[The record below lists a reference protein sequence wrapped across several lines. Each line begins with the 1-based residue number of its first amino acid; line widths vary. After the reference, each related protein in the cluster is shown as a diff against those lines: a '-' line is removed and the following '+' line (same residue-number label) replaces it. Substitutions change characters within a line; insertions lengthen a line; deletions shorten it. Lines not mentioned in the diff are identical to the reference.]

1 LRFSLAGFR
10 RAAPPVLILLLPFVP
25 NDDCNHMNDLKFAFC
40 QLRKSPGFTLVA
52 VLTLAL
58 GIGANAAIFSVVE
71 GVLLRPLPFSNAER
85 LVRIYEALDE
95 NGARSGTLNLSD
107 RTVVRFREFGR
118 NIFEDVAGGTG
129 GASVVSAKAGSP
141 TQTVPAALVTSNF
154 FDVLGLP
161 PSQGRNFTT
170 EEGSDKAANVVI
182 ISDDFWRNTLNSRRA
197 VLGSTIVIDGTPRTI
212 IGVMPKAFRHPYRAS
227 LWLPL
232 ALEPDNPV
240 TINNHYLYGL
250 ARLRPGVTPVTAEE
264 AVKRMCATI
273 NRDDP
278 NPANVRAAYI
288 PPLRESFVMDLR
300 PKILVVVV
308 AAVCTLLIAAA
319 NFAGLLLAH
328 VIEREGEFALRAA
341 LGASRRRLVRQQL
354 TQALVI
360 ALIGTALGLLIAFW
374 ITPTLFALSPE
385 GTDATGSAMRE
396 FDYAVRLD
404 LPVFAFAA
412 GVMAL
417 VGLGFGL
424 LPALRAARTDLRG
437 AMSVTSRGATLD
449 RSARRLLGS
458 FVVIELAIAAALLTA
473 SVTATQYFRKLV
485 EEPWG
490 FDTKDRL
497 AFNVTVPDRF
507 FPTAAAKENALE
519 ASLGQLQALP
529 GVKSATVVSPS
540 PMDASW
546 TLMPFNAEGVRAPE
560 PRGVYTAYSRVP
572 VPGYFQSV
580 GEPLLQGRDF
590 NTSDTADS
598 PLVCIIS
605 QSIAKRF
612 WPNDSPIGKRI
623 RWGRLDGT
631 RPWFTIVGV
640 VGDMKAIADPR
651 DGEVVGMIA
660 RPLAQ
665 MLVHATTPLE
675 DITFVLHT
683 DGRAMT
689 EPTVRAALARANP
702 NLAAYN
708 FLLLEDAA
716 ARSRTTERFIFVLVS
731 SFGIVGLVL
740 AAVGLYGLL
749 ALQVARREREFGIRS
764 ALGASA
770 RQIIQLVARQ
780 GAALLLLGFTAG
792 ALATYGVVRLVKN
805 QWADM
810 PAPNLIACISA
821 GIVLGIAVMI
831 ACWLPARCASR
842 VDPVIALRAE

>member
-1 LRFSLAGFR
+1 
-10 RAAPPVLILLLPFVP
+10 
-25 NDDCNHMNDLKFAFC
+25 MNDLKFAFR
-40 QLRKSPGFTLVA
+40 QLLKSPGFTLVA

-58 GIGANAAIFSVVE
+58 GIGANTAIFSVVE
-71 GVLLRPLPFSNAER
+71 GVLLRPLPFPHADR

-107 RTVVRFREFGR
+107 RTTARFKEFGR
-118 NIFEDVAGGTG
+118 DIFEDVAGGTG
-129 GASVVSAKAGSP
+129 DASVVSINGGSTP
-141 TQTVPAALVTSNF
+141 QTVPGARVTHNF
-154 FDVLGLP
+154 FDVLGLS
-161 PSQGRNFTT
+161 PSQGRNFTR
-170 EEGSDKAANVVI
+170 EEGTDKAATVAI
-182 ISDDFWRNTLNSRRA
+182 ISDDFWRNTLNSRRG

-232 ALEPDNPV
+232 ALEPDNPA

-250 ARLRPGVTPVTAEE
+250 ARLRPGVTPVKAEE
-264 AVKRMCATI
+264 AVKRMCARI
-273 NRDDP
+273 SRDDP
-278 NPANVRAAYI
+278 NPANARAAYT

-300 PKILVVVV
+300 PKILVIVG
-308 AAVCTLLIAAA
+308 AAICALLIAAA
-319 NFAGLLLAH
+319 NFAGLLLAR

-341 LGASRRRLVRQQL
+341 LGASRPRLVRQQL
-354 TQALVI
+354 IQALLL
-360 ALIGTALGLLIAFW
+360 ALVGTALGLLIALW

-385 GTDATGSAMRE
+385 GADATGSAMRE
-396 FDYAVRLD
+396 FDYSARLD

-412 GVMAL
+412 GIMTL

-424 LPALRAARTDLRG
+424 LPAIRAARTDLRG

-458 FVVIELAIAAALLTA
+458 FVVIELAVAAALLTA
-473 SVTATQYFRKLV
+473 SVTATQYFRKLID
-485 EEPWG
+485 EPWG
-490 FDTKDRL
+490 FETKDRL

-507 FPTAAAKENALE
+507 FPTSAAKQNVLE
-519 ASLGQLQALP
+519 ASLAQLQRIP

-540 PMDASW
+540 PMDAPW
-546 TLMPFNAEGVRAPE
+546 TLMLFNAEGAPAPE

-572 VPGYFQSV
+572 APGYFQSV
-580 GEPLLQGRDF
+580 GQPILQGRDF
-590 NTSDTADS
+590 KASDTADA
-598 PLVCIIS
+598 PLVCIVS

-651 DGEVVGMIA
+651 DGEVLGMIA

-665 MLVHATTPLE
+665 MLAYATTPLD
-675 DITFVLHT
+675 DITFILHT
-683 DGRAMT
+683 DGRSVN
-689 EPTVRAALARANP
+689 EPTIRAALARANA

-708 FLLLEDAA
+708 FLLLDDAV

-731 SFGIVGLVL
+731 SFGLVGLVL

-764 ALGASA
+764 ALGATA

-780 GAALLLLGFTAG
+780 GAVLLSLGFTAG
-792 ALATYGVVRLVKN
+792 ALATYGIVHLVKN
-805 QWADM
+805 QWAEM
-810 PAPNLIACISA
+810 PAPNLIACICA
-821 GIVLGIAVMI
+821 AIVLGLAVMI
-831 ACWLPARCASR
+831 ACWLPARRASR

>member
-1 LRFSLAGFR
+1 
-10 RAAPPVLILLLPFVP
+10 
-25 NDDCNHMNDLKFAFC
+25 MNDFRFALR

-58 GIGANAAIFSVVE
+58 GIGANTAIFSVVE
-71 GVLLRPLPFSNAER
+71 GALLRPLPFPHAQR

-95 NGARSGTLNLSD
+95 NGARSATLNLSD
-107 RTVVRFREFGR
+107 RTAARFREFGR
-118 NIFEDVAGGTG
+118 DIFQDVAGGTG
-129 GASVVSAKAGSP
+129 GASVVSVNAGSP
-141 TQTVPAALVTSNF
+141 AQTVPAARVTYNF

-161 PSQGRNFTT
+161 PSQGRNFTI
-170 EEGSDKAANVVI
+170 EEGTDKAANVAI
-182 ISDDFWRNTLNSRRA
+182 ISDDFWRNTLNSRRD
-197 VLGSTIVIDGTPRTI
+197 VLGSTIVIDGIPRTI

-232 ALEPDNPV
+232 ALEPDNPA
-240 TINNHYLYGL
+240 TINNHYLYGV
-250 ARLRPGVTPVTAEE
+250 ARLRPGVTPAKAEE

-273 NRDDP
+273 NRNDP
-278 NPANVRAAYI
+278 NPVNARAAYI
-288 PPLRESFVMDLR
+288 PPLHESFVMDLR
-300 PKILVVVV
+300 PKILLIVG
-308 AAVCTLLIAAA
+308 AALCALLIAAA
-319 NFAGLLLAH
+319 NFAGLLLARI
-328 VIEREGEFALRAA
+328 VDREGEFALRAA
-341 LGASRRRLVRQQL
+341 LGASRRRLVQQQL
-354 TQALVI
+354 VQAFFI

-374 ITPTLFALSPE
+374 ITPMLFALSPE
-385 GTDATGSAMRE
+385 GADATGSAMRE
-396 FDYAVRLD
+396 FDYAARLD

-449 RSARRLLGS
+449 RSARRLLGA

-473 SVTATQYFRKLV
+473 SVTATQYFRKLID
-485 EEPWG
+485 EPWG
-490 FDTKDRL
+490 FETKDRL

-507 FPTAAAKENALE
+507 FPTAAAKQNVLE
-519 ASLGQLQALP
+519 ASLTQLRTLP

-546 TLMPFNAEGVRAPE
+546 TLMLFNAEGAPAPE

-572 VPGYFQSV
+572 VPGYFQSI
-580 GEPLLQGRDF
+580 GQPLLQGRDL
-590 NTSDTADS
+590 NSSDTADA
-598 PLVCIIS
+598 PPVCIVS

-612 WPNDSPIGKRI
+612 WPNDSAIGKRI

-640 VGDMKAIADPR
+640 VGEMKAIADPR
-651 DGEVVGMIA
+651 DGEVLGMIA

-665 MLVHATTPLE
+665 MLVYATTQLD
-675 DITFVLHT
+675 DITFVLRT
-683 DGRAMT
+683 NGRSVSEAT
-689 EPTVRAALARANP
+689 IRAALARANA

-708 FLLLEDAA
+708 FVSLQDAA

-731 SFGIVGLVL
+731 SFGFLGLVL

-764 ALGASA
+764 ALGATA
-770 RQIIQLVARQ
+770 RQIIHLVAQQ
-780 GAALLLLGFTAG
+780 GARLLLSGFTAG
-792 ALATYGVVRLVKN
+792 ALATFGVVRLVRN
-805 QWADM
+805 QWAEM
-810 PAPNLIACISA
+810 PGPNLIACMCA
-821 GIVLGIAVMI
+821 AVVLGIAVMI
-831 ACWLPARCASR
+831 ACWLPARRAAR
-842 VDPVIALRAE
+842 VDPVIALRSE

>member
-1 LRFSLAGFR
+1 M
-10 RAAPPVLILLLPFVP
+10 LILFKLCALS
-25 NDDCNHMNDLKFAFC
+25 DMNDLKLAFR
-40 QLRKSPGFTLVA
+40 QLSKSPGFTLVA

-58 GIGANAAIFSVVE
+58 GIGANTAIFSVVE
-71 GVLLRPLPFSNAER
+71 GVLLRPLPFPNAER

-95 NGARSGTLNLSD
+95 NGARSATLNLSD
-107 RTVVRFREFGR
+107 RTTGRFREFGR
-118 NIFEDVAGGTG
+118 DIFEDVAGGTG
-129 GASVVSAKAGSP
+129 GASVVSVTAGSP
-141 TQTVPAALVTSNF
+141 AQTVPAASITYNF

-161 PSQGRNFTT
+161 PSQGRNFTR
-170 EEGSDKAANVVI
+170 EEGTDKAATVAI
-182 ISDDFWRNTLNSRRA
+182 ISDDFWRNTLNSRRD
-197 VLGSTIVIDGTPRTI
+197 VLGSTIVVDGRPRTI

-232 ALEPDNPV
+232 ALEPDNPA
-240 TINNHYLYGL
+240 TINNHYLYGV
-250 ARLRPGVTPVTAEE
+250 ARLRPGVTPAKAEE

-300 PKILVVVV
+300 PKILVIVG
-308 AAVCTLLIAAA
+308 AAVCALLIAAA
-319 NFAGLLLAH
+319 NFAGLLLAR

-354 TQALVI
+354 IQALLL
-360 ALIGTALGLLIAFW
+360 ALAGTALGLLIAFW
-374 ITPTLFALSPE
+374 ITPMLFALSPE
-385 GTDATGSAMRE
+385 GADATGSAMRE
-396 FDYAVRLD
+396 FDYTARLD

-412 GVMAL
+412 GAMTL

-424 LPALRAARTDLRG
+424 LPAVRAARTDLRG

-473 SVTATQYFRKLV
+473 SVTATQYFRKLI

-490 FDTKDRL
+490 FETKDRL
-497 AFNVTVPDRF
+497 AFNVTVPDQF
-507 FPTAAAKENALE
+507 FPTAAAKQSALE
-519 ASLGQLQALP
+519 ASLAQLQAVP

-546 TLMPFNAEGVRAPE
+546 TLMLFNAEGAPAPE

-580 GEPLLQGRDF
+580 GQPILQGRDF
-590 NTSDTADS
+590 NASDTAEA
-598 PLVCIIS
+598 PLVCIVS

-651 DGEVVGMIA
+651 DGAVLGMIA

-665 MLVHATTPLE
+665 MLVHATAALD
-675 DITFVLHT
+675 DITFVLQT
-683 DGRAMT
+683 DGRSVNEAT
-689 EPTVRAALARANP
+689 IRAALARASA
-702 NLAAYN
+702 NLVAYN
-708 FLLLEDAA
+708 FLSLQDAA
-716 ARSRTTERFIFVLVS
+716 ARSRTTERFIFVLLS

-764 ALGASA
+764 ALGATA

-780 GAALLLLGFTAG
+780 GAVLLLLGFTAG
-792 ALATYGVVRLVKN
+792 ALATYGVVHLVRN
-805 QWADM
+805 QWAEM
-810 PAPNLIACISA
+810 PGPNLIACICA
-821 GIVLGIAVMI
+821 AIVLGIAVMI
-831 ACWLPARCASR
+831 ACWLPARRAAR

>member
-1 LRFSLAGFR
+1 
-10 RAAPPVLILLLPFVP
+10 
-25 NDDCNHMNDLKFAFC
+25 MNDIRFAFRN
-40 QLRKSPGFTLVA
+40 LRQSPAFTAIA

-58 GIGANAAIFSVVE
+58 GIGANTAIFSVVE
-71 GVLLRPLPFSNAER
+71 GALLRPLPFPHADR
-85 LVRIYEALDE
+85 LVRVYEALDE
-95 NGARSGTLNLSD
+95 NGARSASLNLSD
-107 RTVVRFREFGR
+107 RTVARFREFGR
-118 NIFEDVAGGTG
+118 DIFEDVAGGTG
-129 GASVVSAKAGSP
+129 GAAVVSLTSGLPA
-141 TQTVPAALVTSNF
+141 QTLPAAQVTSNF
-154 FDVLGLP
+154 FNVLGLSP
-161 PSQGRNFTT
+161 AQGRNFT
-170 EEGSDKAANVVI
+170 EKEGLDRSANVVI
-182 ISDDFWRNTLNSRRA
+182 ISDDLWRNNLNSRQD
-197 VLGSTIVIDGTPRTI
+197 VLGSTIVVDGTPRTV
-212 IGVMPKAFRHPYRAS
+212 IGVMPKAFRHPYRAN

-232 ALEPDNPV
+232 ALEPDNPA
-240 TINNHYLYGL
+240 TINNHYLYGVG
-250 ARLRPGVTPVTAEE
+250 RLRLGVTPAKAEE

-278 NPANVRAAYI
+278 NPANARAAYI

-300 PKILVVVV
+300 PKILVVVG
-308 AAVCTLLIAAA
+308 AAICTLLIAAA
-319 NFAGLLLAH
+319 NFAGLLLAR

-341 LGASRRRLVRQQL
+341 LGASRQRLVKQQL
-354 TQALVI
+354 VQAFLI
-360 ALIGTALGLLIAFW
+360 ALTGTMLGLLIASW
-374 ITPTLFALSPE
+374 ITPMLFALSPE
-385 GTDATGSAMRE
+385 GSDATGSAMRE
-396 FDYAVRLD
+396 FDYAARLD

-412 GVMAL
+412 GLMAL

-424 LPALRAARTDLRG
+424 LPAFRASRTDLRG
-437 AMSVTSRGATLD
+437 AMSVISRGATLD
-449 RSARRLLGS
+449 RNTRRLLGS

-473 SVTATQYFRKLV
+473 SVTATQYFRKLI

-490 FDTKDRL
+490 FETKNRL
-497 AFNVTVPDRF
+497 AFSVTVPDQF
-507 FPTAAAKENALE
+507 FTTAAAKQNALE
-519 ASLGQLQALP
+519 ASLAQVRNLP

-546 TLMPFNAEGVRAPE
+546 TLMPFNAEAAPAPE
-560 PRGVYTAYSRVP
+560 PRGVYTAYSRLP
-572 VPGYFQSV
+572 VPGYFQSM
-580 GEPLLQGRDF
+580 GQPLLQGRDF
-590 NTSDTADS
+590 NASDTADAT
-598 PLVCIIS
+598 LVCIIS

-683 DGRAMT
+683 DGRSVNELT
-689 EPTVRAALARANP
+689 IRAALARANP

-764 ALGASA
+764 ALGATA
-770 RQIIQLVARQ
+770 RQIIQLVAKQ
-780 GAALLLLGFTAG
+780 GATLLSLGFCAG
-792 ALATYGVVRLVKN
+792 ALATYGVVRLVRN
-805 QWADM
+805 QWGEM
-810 PAPNLIACISA
+810 PGPNLIACVCA
-821 GIVLGIAVMI
+821 AIVLGIAVMI
-831 ACWLPARCASR
+831 ACWLPARRASR

>member
-1 LRFSLAGFR
+1 MS
-10 RAAPPVLILLLPFVP
+10 
-25 NDDCNHMNDLKFAFC
+25 DLKFALR

-58 GIGANAAIFSVVE
+58 GIGANTAIFSVVE
-71 GVLLRPLPFSNAER
+71 GVLLRPLPFPHAQR
-85 LVRIYEALDE
+85 LVRICEALDE
-95 NGARSGTLNLSD
+95 NGARSATLNLSD
-107 RTVVRFREFGR
+107 RTTARFREFGR
-118 NIFEDVAGGTG
+118 DIFEDVAGGTG
-129 GASVVSAKAGSP
+129 GASVVSVNALSP
-141 TQTVPAALVTSNF
+141 AQTVPAALVTSNF

-161 PSQGRNFTT
+161 PLQGRNFIA
-170 EEGSDKAANVVI
+170 EEGIGNAANVVI
-182 ISDDFWRNTLNSRRA
+182 ISDDFWRNTLNSRRD
-197 VLGSTIVIDGTPRTI
+197 VLGTTIVIDGTSRTI

-232 ALEPDNPV
+232 ALDPGNPAA
-240 TINNHYLYGL
+240 INNHYLYGV
-250 ARLRPGVTPVTAEE
+250 ARLRPGVTPLKAEE
-264 AVKRMCATI
+264 AVRRMCAAI

-278 NPANVRAAYI
+278 NPANARGAYI

-300 PKILVVVV
+300 PKILVIIG
-308 AAVCTLLIAAA
+308 AAGCALLIAAV
-319 NFAGLLLAH
+319 NFAGLLLAR

-341 LGASRRRLVRQQL
+341 FGASRRRLVRQQL
-354 TQALVI
+354 VQALLL
-360 ALIGTALGLLIAFW
+360 ATIGTALGLLVASW
-374 ITPTLFALSPE
+374 ITPMLFALSPE
-385 GTDATGSAMRE
+385 GADATGSAMRE
-396 FDYAVRLD
+396 FDYAARLD

-412 GVMAL
+412 GAMTL

-424 LPALRAARTDLRG
+424 LPAVRAARTDLRG

-473 SVTATQYFRKLV
+473 SVTATQYFRKLI
-485 EEPWG
+485 EQPWG
-490 FDTKDRL
+490 FETKGRL

-507 FPTAAAKENALE
+507 FPTAAAQQSALE
-519 ASLGQLQALP
+519 ASLAQLRGLP

-546 TLMPFNAEGVRAPE
+546 TLMLFNAEGAPAPE

-572 VPGYFQSV
+572 VPGYFRSIGQ
-580 GEPLLQGRDF
+580 PILQGRDF
-590 NTSDTADS
+590 NASDAADA
-598 PLVCIIS
+598 PLDCIVS

-640 VGDMKAIADPR
+640 VDDMKAIADPR
-651 DGEVVGMIA
+651 DGEVLGMIA

-665 MLVHATTPLE
+665 MLVHATTSLD

-683 DGRAMT
+683 DGRSVN
-689 EPTVRAALARANP
+689 EPTIRAALARANA

-708 FLLLEDAA
+708 FLSLQDAA

-764 ALGASA
+764 ALGATA
-770 RQIIQLVARQ
+770 RQIVQLVAQQ
-780 GAALLLLGFTAG
+780 GAVLLLSGFTAG
-792 ALATYGVVRLVKN
+792 ALATYGVVRLVRN
-805 QWADM
+805 QWAEM
-810 PAPNLIACISA
+810 PAPNFIAWICA
-821 GIVLGIAVMI
+821 AIVLGLAAMV
-831 ACWLPARCASR
+831 ACWLPARRAAR

>member
-1 LRFSLAGFR
+1 
-10 RAAPPVLILLLPFVP
+10 
-25 NDDCNHMNDLKFAFC
+25 MNDLKFALR
-40 QLRKSPGFTLVA
+40 QLRKSPGFALVA

-58 GIGANAAIFSVVE
+58 GIGANTAIFSVVE
-71 GVLLRPLPFSNAER
+71 GALLRPLPFPHGER
-85 LVRIYEALDE
+85 LVRVYEALDE
-95 NGARSGTLNLSD
+95 NGARSASLNLSD
-107 RTVVRFREFGR
+107 RTVARFREFGR
-118 NIFEDVAGGTG
+118 DIFEDVAGGTG
-129 GASVVSAKAGSP
+129 GAAVVGLTSG
-141 TQTVPAALVTSNF
+141 VPAQTLPAAQVTSNF
-154 FDVLGLP
+154 FNVLGLSP
-161 PSQGRNFTT
+161 AQGRNFT
-170 EEGSDKAANVVI
+170 EKEGLDRAANVVI
-182 ISDDFWRNTLNSRRA
+182 ISDDLWRNNLNSRQD
-197 VLGSTIVIDGTPRTI
+197 VLGSTIVVDGTPRTV
-212 IGVMPKAFRHPYRAS
+212 IGVMPKAFRHPYRAN

-232 ALEPDNPV
+232 ALEPDNPA
-240 TINNHYLYGL
+240 TINNHYLYGV
-250 ARLRPGVTPVTAEE
+250 ARLRPGVTPAKAEE

-300 PKILVVVV
+300 PKILVIIG
-308 AAVCTLLIAAA
+308 AAVCALLIAAT
-319 NFAGLLLAH
+319 NFAGLVLAR

-341 LGASRRRLVRQQL
+341 LGASRQRLVKQQL
-354 TQALVI
+354 VQAFLI
-360 ALIGTALGLLIAFW
+360 ALIGTMLGLLIASW
-374 ITPTLFALSPE
+374 ITPMLFALSPE
-385 GTDATGSAMRE
+385 GSDATGSAMRE
-396 FDYAVRLD
+396 FDYAARLD

-412 GVMAL
+412 GLMAL

-424 LPALRAARTDLRG
+424 LPALRASRTDLRG
-437 AMSVTSRGATLD
+437 AMSAISRGATLD
-449 RSARRLLGS
+449 RNARRLLSS

-490 FDTKDRL
+490 FETKDRL

-519 ASLGQLQALP
+519 ASLTQLQALP

-546 TLMPFNAEGVRAPE
+546 TMMLFNAEGRPAPE

-572 VPGYFQSV
+572 VPGYFQ
-580 GEPLLQGRDF
+580 GMGQPLLQGRDF

-651 DGEVVGMIA
+651 DGEVLGMIA

-665 MLVHATTPLE
+665 MLVHATTPLD
-675 DITFVLHT
+675 DITFVLHMN
-683 DGRAMT
+683 GLSVN
-689 EPTVRAALARANP
+689 EPTIRAALARANA

-708 FLLLEDAA
+708 FLSLEDAA

-731 SFGIVGLVL
+731 SFGVVGLVL

-764 ALGASA
+764 ALGATA

-780 GAALLLLGFTAG
+780 GATLLSLGFSAG
-792 ALATYGVVRLVKN
+792 ALATYGVVHLVRN
-805 QWADM
+805 QWAEM
-810 PAPNLIACISA
+810 PGPNLIACICA
-821 GIVLGIAVMI
+821 AIVLGIAVI
-831 ACWLPARCASR
+831 VACWLPARRASR